1 MIQKNKN
8 DTTNK
13 SLNPSFGLEN
23 LSNPTLFPHCQPT
36 YQPIGQNLSSDWF
49 PQALR
54 PTCPPCLPSPLPAA
68 HARCPR
74 ARHPYLPLQVDVELA

>member
-1 MIQKNKN
+1 MYMIQKNKN

-49 PQALR
+49 PPG
-54 PTCPPCLPSPLPAA
+54 PTTNLPSLSSLPPPGGP
-68 HARCPR
+68 CS
-74 ARHPYLPLQVDVELA
+74 LP